1 MTVHSHEEI
10 AREVNAEW
18 EALCTSNGLRR
29 DDDRKRKEARA
40 FKKSA
45 RVFDQLVQSS
55 KITEETSE
63 EHATNQVCGFL
74 PAWLFVELGKAIITF
89 FVHRAMRRYF
99 ARRTRESQE

>member
-1 MTVHSHEEI
+1 MTNQSHEEI
-10 AREVNAEW
+10 AREVIAEW
-18 EALCTSNGLRR
+18 DALCTSNGNQR
-29 DDDRKRKEARA
+29 DEGRKRKEARA

-74 PAWLFVELGKAIITF
+74 PAWIFMELGKAIISF
-89 FVHRAMRRYF
+89 FVQRALRRYF
-99 ARRTRESQE
+99 ARRTQESQE